1 METGKVNRYRSHPY
15 QSNNNSNEIINDRS
29 YLTTSMQEIPLFRA
43 KYISRITEEQRMELA
58 LNELS
63 LVGEQVET
71 KAIETQCKSR
81 TYGIINTLT
90 SLVILLGTS
99 ITGVL
104 EAVSASPNIVIIV
117 ISAIVFF
124 AEGTHK
130 LFKWGPQGVLYKSG
144 NIQLR
149 RISRQIRD
157 CMYYFHRYSVD
168 QLLTI
173 ISQLRSQYDDID
185 ENLYKMSM
193 GGGFNQGNN
202 NGGLVNNNGSGFDIE
217 QGSNPVNI
225 NPANIN
231 LPILPVATNA
241 QTPVLN
247 QDTEDKSPHVHIH
260 ISGMTPTPTTPP
272 YGDHLVPEDNLRGS
286 KPRKIIPTIN
296 IESEDQNT
304 PPVSLAL
311 KSIKSGSSEDN

>member
-1 METGKVNRYRSHPY
+1 METGKVSNSNRYRSHPY
-15 QSNNNSNEIINDRS
+15 QNNNNSEIINDRS

-71 KAIETQCKSR
+71 KTIETQCKSR

-90 SLVILLGTS
+90 SLVILLGTV
-99 ITGVL
+99 IIGVI
-104 EAVSASPNIVIIV
+104 EALSATPNFWIIV

-124 AEGTHK
+124 VEGTHK

-193 GGGFNQGNN
+193 GGVNGGLGNQGGGFGNNNQGN
-202 NGGLVNNNGSGFDIE
+202 
-217 QGSNPVNI
+217 QGNPANI

-231 LPILPVATNA
+231 LPVLPVATNA

-286 KPRKIIPTIN
+286 KPRKIVPTIN
-296 IESEDQNT
+296 IESDDQNT
-304 PPVSLAL
+304 PPVSLSL
-311 KSIKSGSSEDN
+311 RSVKTDSSEDN